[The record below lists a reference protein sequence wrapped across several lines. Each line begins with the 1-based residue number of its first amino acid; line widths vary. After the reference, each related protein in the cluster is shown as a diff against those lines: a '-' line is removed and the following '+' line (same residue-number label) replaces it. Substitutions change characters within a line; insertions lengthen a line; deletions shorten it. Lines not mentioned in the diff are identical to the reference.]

1 LIAGTADRT
10 QAAAVLPQLDA
21 VLAYPTAIFIDRT
34 GRVREIH
41 TGFAGPATAVQHD
54 LLAHEFATWI
64 EELLQAGANIAE
76 PTVSTT
82 EPPLSP

>member
-1 LIAGTADRT
+1 
-10 QAAAVLPQLDA
+10 VLPQLDA

-41 TGFAGPATAVQHD
+41 TGFAGPATGVQHD

-64 EELLQAGANIAE
+64 EELLQADATLAE
-76 PTVSTT
+76 PTPPAT

>member
-1 LIAGTADRT
+1 M
-10 QAAAVLPQLDA
+10 
-21 VLAYPTAIFIDRT
+21 
-34 GRVREIH
+34 REIH
-41 TGFAGPATAVQHD
+41 TGFAGPATGVQHD

-76 PTVSTT
+76 PTESTT